1 MAKKHA
7 RPKPV
12 SGNRYLVFSDL
23 HADNLLPLSVYN
35 EDGLGDRLV
44 DAVEALTRIWRVAEE
59 EGVQAIL
66 FLGDLFNRPRV
77 DSMTMTTIGR
87 ALYKLQDAFQ
97 LPLVLLPGNHDS
109 AGRLTTSSTV
119 DVFGALAL
127 PHAIIARDEEPAVWD
142 ADPTFCFVAKRYD
155 RPDVA
160 GPNLAAHLASVPDP
174 SKTILLLHHD
184 IKGAKVG
191 SWMTEGLDRDVL
203 KRFRLV
209 LSGHYHQP
217 QVLTPSGERIEPSPE
232 FESVPFGDLDCGTV
246 VYIGAPQQIDFGDVG
261 GARGVWLLE
270 TFPTGKVSLEFRQLD
285 GPRFASVDFEHDAS
299 YADAV
304 KPLAE
309 PAQVGAKYVRLR
321 VSGPKHA
328 LDALDREQ
336 YEKTARLALD
346 SVPRAFKWEV
356 DVTAHHKARLALDT
370 HLGIDALI
378 EAYVNSDLV
387 ALGELDPEDVLAY
400 GRAVLED
407 VR

>member
-1 MAKKHA
+1 MARKRE
-7 RPKPV
+7 RPKAKR
-12 SGNRYLVFSDL
+12 GNKYLIFSDL
-23 HADNLLPLSVYN
+23 HADNLLPLSVYD
-35 EDGLGDRLV
+35 EGGLGDRLV
-44 DAVEALTRIWRVAEE
+44 DSVEVLTRIWRIAEE
-59 EGVQAIL
+59 EEVQAVF

-77 DSMTMTTIGR
+77 DAMTMTTIGR

-97 LPLVLLPGNHDS
+97 IPLVMLPGNHDS

-119 DVFGALAL
+119 DVFGALSL
-127 PHAIIARDEEPAVWD
+127 PHTVIARDDDPLVWD
-142 ADPTFCFVAKRYD
+142 DAVFKFVAKRYD

-174 SKTILLLHHD
+174 GKTILLLHHD

-191 SWMTEGLDRDVL
+191 SWMTEGMDRDLL

-217 QVLTPSGERIEPSPE
+217 QVLTPTGERIEPSPE
-232 FESVPFGDLDCGTV
+232 FESVPFGDLDRGTV
-246 VYIGAPQQIDFGDVG
+246 VYIGAPHQIDFGDAG
-261 GARGVWLLE
+261 GSRGVWLLE
-270 TFPTGKVSLEFRQLD
+270 TFPTGKVELEFRQLD
-285 GPRFASVDFEHDAS
+285 GPRFGAVDFEHDAT
-299 YADAV
+299 YAEAV
-304 KPLAE
+304 KPLAG
-309 PAQVGAKYVRLR
+309 PAQAGAQYVRLR

-336 YEKTARLALD
+336 YEKAARLALGEE
-346 SVPRAFKWEV
+346 PRAFKWES
-356 DVTAHHKARLALDT
+356 DVMAHHKARLALDT

-387 ALGELDPEDVLAY
+387 DLGELDPEDVLAY